1 MMSAKPVNVE
11 MSDPS
16 RSKGMGDS
24 GNEDNPFDDS
34 DLSSGE
40 GDENDKQSE
49 SCDQPKVGASIV
61 HTKGTK

>member
-1 MMSAKPVNVE
+1 MSAKPVNVE

-40 GDENDKQSE
+40 GDENDKVKQLFSMTFIFHNLLK
-49 SCDQPKVGASIV
+49 CC
-61 HTKGTK
+61 